1 MIQIHAQKSVAFK
14 ADNEAPQPQWIGAI
28 TDEGAH
34 IPSNRDY
41 VGTGTVNAKGK
52 PDWKATDSLS
62 RQSIWLKKEMKLPAD
77 VCKATMK
84 IVGLGFYEFSI
95 NQQKVTNAVFA
106 PLWSDYDKT
115 VFYNTYDVTALLKKG
130 KNQLSV
136 LLGNGFY
143 NEQGG
148 RYTKMKVS
156 YGPPTLYCSLEIELK
171 NGRTVCIVSDGSWK
185 YSPSCITFNSI
196 YGGEDEDARITPSQ
210 TGSDTEGTSWYSA
223 PADGTAGEDDGILRC
238 EEPSSAHSS
247 ANRKGFQ
254 CQTSYSGRNLRAGY
268 GTESRRFPTD

>member
-1 MIQIHAQKSVAFK
+1 MKRRKYLLILIGLLGMIQIHAQKSVAFK

-28 TDEGAH
+28 TDEDAH

-52 PDWKATDSLS
+52 PDWKATAPLS
-62 RQSIWLKKEMKLPAD
+62 RQSIWMKKEMKLPAD
-77 VCKATMK
+77 VYKATMK
-84 IVGLGFYEFSI
+84 IVGLGFYELSI
-95 NQQKVTNAVFA
+95 NRQKVTDAVFA

-115 VFYNTYDVTALLKKG
+115 VFYNIYDVTALLKKG

-185 YSPSCITFNSI
+185 YSPSSITFNSI
-196 YGGEDEDARITPSQ
+196 YGGEDEDARITS
-210 TGSDTEGTSWYSA
+210 SWKPVVIQSWVSTRCFRVSA
-223 PADGTAGEDDGILRC
+223 LA
-238 EEPSSAHSS
+238 
-247 ANRKGFQ
+247 
-254 CQTSYSGRNLRAGY
+254 SYFLAKS
-268 GTESRRFPTD
+268 

>member
-1 MIQIHAQKSVAFK
+1 MKRRKYLLILIGLLGMIQIHAQKSVAFK

-28 TDEGAH
+28 TDEDAH

-52 PDWKATDSLS
+52 PDWKATAPLS

-77 VCKATMK
+77 VRKATMK
-84 IVGLGFYEFSI
+84 IVGLGFYELSI
-95 NQQKVTNAVFA
+95 NRQKVTDAVFA

-115 VFYNTYDVTALLKKG
+115 VFYNTFDVTALLKKG

-156 YGPPTLYCSLEIELK
+156 YCPPTLYCSLEI
-171 NGRTVCIVSDGSWK
+171 
-185 YSPSCITFNSI
+185 
-196 YGGEDEDARITPSQ
+196 
-210 TGSDTEGTSWYSA
+210 
-223 PADGTAGEDDGILRC
+223 
-238 EEPSSAHSS
+238 
-247 ANRKGFQ
+247 
-254 CQTSYSGRNLRAGY
+254 
-268 GTESRRFPTD
+268 

>member
-1 MIQIHAQKSVAFK
+1 MKRRKYLLILIGLLGMMQIHAQKSVTFK
-14 ADNEAPQPQWIGAI
+14 MGDEAPQPQWIGAI
-28 TDEGAH
+28 TDEDAH

-52 PDWKATDSLS
+52 PDWKATDPLS

-77 VCKATMK
+77 VYKATMK
-84 IVGLGFYEFSI
+84 IVGLGFYELSI
-95 NQQKVTNAVFA
+95 NRQKVTDAVFA

-185 YSPSCITFNSI
+185 YSPSSITFNSI
-196 YGGEDEDARITPSQ
+196 YGGEDEDARITPSWKPVVIQ
-210 TGSDTEGTSWYSA
+210 KGTR
-223 PADGTAGEDDGILRC
+223 GILRQQMAQPVKMM
-238 EEPSSAHSS
+238 EYFGVKSRD
-247 ANRKGFQ
+247 RK
-254 CQTSYSGRNLRAGY
+254 SVV
-268 GTESRRFPTD
+268 

>member
-14 ADNEAPQPQWIGAI
+14 TDDESPLPQWIGAI
-28 TDEGAH
+28 TDEDAH

-52 PDWKATDSLS
+52 PDWKATAPLS

-77 VCKATMK
+77 VRKATMK
-84 IVGLGFYEFSI
+84 IVGLGFYELSI
-95 NQQKVTNAVFA
+95 NRQKVTDAVFA

-156 YGPPTLYCSLEIELK
+156 YGPPTLYLSLIH
-171 NGRTVCIVSDGSWK
+171 I
-185 YSPSCITFNSI
+185 
-196 YGGEDEDARITPSQ
+196 
-210 TGSDTEGTSWYSA
+210 
-223 PADGTAGEDDGILRC
+223 
-238 EEPSSAHSS
+238 
-247 ANRKGFQ
+247 
-254 CQTSYSGRNLRAGY
+254 
-268 GTESRRFPTD
+268 